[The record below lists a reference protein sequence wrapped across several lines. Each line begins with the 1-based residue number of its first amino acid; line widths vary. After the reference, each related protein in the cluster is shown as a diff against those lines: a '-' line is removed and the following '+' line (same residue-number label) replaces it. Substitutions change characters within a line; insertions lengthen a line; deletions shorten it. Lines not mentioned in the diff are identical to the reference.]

1 MAPLRIRAI
10 AFNTFREAVRDKILY
25 SLLFFAL
32 VIIGSSVLVAE
43 LTIGEFL
50 KIVKDVGLG
59 SISIF
64 GVLIAVFVG
73 IQLVTR
79 EIDRKTVYTVLS
91 KPVHRWEFIVGKF
104 LGLGITLLVELAIM
118 TLGLIV
124 LVAVVGGQFAP
135 ELVGAV
141 ALIYLELLFLTAFSI
156 LFSTFTTPAL
166 SALFT
171 LSIYVIGHMSND
183 IYRFGQKAE
192 TEWIQVASKVLY
204 YVLPNL
210 EYFNIKNQVVHHVAL
225 VPGQIGYAVVYGM
238 VYTALILFAAVVI
251 FERRDFK

>member
-1 MAPLRIRAI
+1 MALMRIRAI
-10 AFNTFREAVRDKILY
+10 AANTFREAVRDKILY

-32 VIIGSSVLVAE
+32 VMIGSSVLVAE

-73 IQLVTR
+73 IQLVNR

-104 LGLGITLLVELAIM
+104 LGLGSTLFIELAVM
-118 TLGLIV
+118 TLGLLV
-124 LVAVVGGQFAP
+124 LIAVVGSQFAP
-135 ELVGAV
+135 ELAGAV
-141 ALIYLELLFLTAFSI
+141 ALIYLELLFLTAFAI
-156 LFSTFTTPAL
+156 LFSTFSTPTL

-171 LSIYVIGHMSND
+171 LSVYVIGHMSND

-192 TEWIQVASKVLY
+192 AEWIQVVSKIVY

-210 EYFNIKNQVVHHVAL
+210 EYFNIKNQVVHNVAL
-225 VPGQIGYAVVYGM
+225 FPGQIGFAVAYG
-238 VYTALILFAAVVI
+238 LIYMSIVLFAAVVI

>member
-1 MAPLRIRAI
+1 MAPQRIKAI
-10 AFNTFREAVRDKILY
+10 AANTFREAVRDKILY

-32 VIIGSSVLVAE
+32 VMIGSSVLVAE

-104 LGLGITLLVELAIM
+104 LGLGSTLFVELSIM
-118 TLGLIV
+118 TAGLLI
-124 LVAVVGGQFAP
+124 LVGITGSEFAP
-135 ELVGAV
+135 ALAGAV

-156 LFSTFTTPAL
+156 LFSTFSTPTL

-171 LSIYVIGHMSND
+171 LSVYAIGHMSND
-183 IYRFGQKAE
+183 IYRFGQKADA
-192 TEWIQVASKVLY
+192 EWIRVASRALY
-204 YVLPNL
+204 YLLPNL
-210 EYFNIKNQVVHHVAL
+210 EYFNIKNEVVHDVDML
-225 VPGQIGYAVVYGM
+225 PGQIGYAVVYGL
-238 VYTALILFAAVVI
+238 VYTAIVLFAAIVI

>member
-1 MAPLRIRAI
+1 MRIKAI
-10 AFNTFREAVRDKILY
+10 AGNTFREAVRDKILY

-32 VIIGSSVLVAE
+32 VMIASSVLVAE

-50 KIVKDVGLG
+50 KIVEDVGLG

-64 GVLIAVFVG
+64 GMLIAVFVG

-91 KPVHRWEFIVGKF
+91 KPVRRWEFIVGKF
-104 LGLGITLLVELAIM
+104 LGLGLTLLVELGIM
-118 TLGLIV
+118 TLGLIG
-124 LVAVVGGQFAP
+124 LVAVVGGRFAP
-135 ELVGAV
+135 ELAGAV
-141 ALIYLELLFLTAFSI
+141 GLIYLELLFLTAFSI
-156 LFSTFTTPAL
+156 LFSSFSTPAL

-183 IYRFGQKAE
+183 LYRFGQKAE
-192 TEWIQVASKVLY
+192 TEWIREGSRVLY

-225 VPGQIGYAVVYGM
+225 PPGQVGYAVVYGV
-238 VYTALILFAAVVI
+238 VYTALVLFAAVVI